1 MVKGSEI
8 HYSFVIIQ
16 YLKLH
21 SKNTGHSLEN
31 IGALL
36 KTCGM
41 TIMLWNLLWNKIFF
55 QFAKS

>member
-8 HYSFVIIQ
+8 HYSFVII
-16 YLKLH
+16 
-21 SKNTGHSLEN
+21 
-31 IGALL
+31 

-55 QFAKS
+55 SIRQDVKTHFVKLQIYHILSF

>member
-21 SKNTGHSLEN
+21 RKNTGHSLEN

-36 KTCGM
+36 LLQNVWYDHNALEF
-41 TIMLWNLLWNKIFF
+41 IME
-55 QFAKS
+55 